1 MKPPDSHHDTTV
13 SEFSPSTTTLLL
25 LSVTSAVVY
34 LTLTFIILRVF
45 HNAPVSSLFQHGY
58 SVHEQLFTGIL
69 FGLLA
74 AGIIA
79 AVMLRTSISD
89 ILTDYAIVN
98 LIAGMRLSP
107 FDRLQISFFAGAGE
121 ELLFR
126 GALQPL
132 IGIGLTSILF
142 VGIHGYFKFT
152 SFKHILYG
160 GIMFAL
166 SAGLGLLFEWS
177 GLVAAMCAHAV
188 YDLVMLRIAHR
199 FKTINTTG
207 RYPA

>member
-1 MKPPDSHHDTTV
+1 MKPPDSHHDSTA

-34 LTLTFIILRVF
+34 LTLTFVILRVF
-45 HNAPVSSLFQHGY
+45 HNAPLSSLFRHGY
-58 SVHEQLFTGIL
+58 SFHIQLFTGIL

-98 LIAGMRLSP
+98 LIAGMRLTP

-132 IGIGLTSILF
+132 IGIGLASILF

-166 SAGLGLLFEWS
+166 SVGLGLLYEWS

-199 FKTINTTG
+199 FKIVNTTE
-207 RYPA
+207 RNPA